1 MTVPSSMNST
11 PPRASSYSAAVAR
24 EAHHVGK
31 LLRTSDRTLTPEDLA
46 ATYEQLIALKRGW
59 CDRKGQSRARQRG
72 RPWNTSAHTITQRPI
87 TVGREGS
94 LVLATLEELEARI
107 AALEADRADYRAVL
121 SVVNALGATVRE
133 LAETV
138 REHSRSIESLEGR
151 VESLDV
157 SFADLKQEMRAG
169 FRSNEEHFAELR
181 DLIIERT

>member
-72 RPWNTSAHTITQRPI
+72 RPSNTSAHTITQRPI

-121 SVVNALGATVRE
+121 SVVNTLGATVRE